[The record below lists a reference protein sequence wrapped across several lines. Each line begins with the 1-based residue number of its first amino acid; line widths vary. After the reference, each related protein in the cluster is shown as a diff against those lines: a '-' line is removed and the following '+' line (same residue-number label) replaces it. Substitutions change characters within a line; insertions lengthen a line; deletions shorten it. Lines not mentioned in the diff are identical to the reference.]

1 MRKNKEI
8 FGEIYHS
15 IKVKNLMQLKYLCK
29 IQAQIFEENLEKER
43 VNIIDNIID
52 SFKSNDKNWGFS
64 FHNSQK
70 SAFYLF
76 YKHYEIYKERKTE
89 NKPFLLISEQYELL
103 SDKDVEKDE
112 ELKDIREK
120 CKRIELDYNYINEK
134 VYQENQFSIA
144 YVVKKFSMGYDFDGI
159 DYIIFTDKK
168 TAFKDIIQSIG
179 RGLRILKDDTIK
191 KFNIQKEKELLINL
205 PVFFEDCDEEE
216 EKYEYQKLEEV
227 IRYLMIDLDL
237 KWKDIFRE
245 KEDKKLDNIEK
256 KTQKGP
262 DYLGSEKVRQRILDI
277 INRIKVLTSYPK
289 FVELL
294 QDYNIYGSV
303 EYARFRKHNTNLG
316 LPKHPHSKFRTQ
328 NFCWYNILKEE
339 EKGKILFFKR
349 MY

>member
-1 MRKNKEI
+1 
-8 FGEIYHS
+8 
-15 IKVKNLMQLKYLCK
+15 
-29 IQAQIFEENLEKER
+29 
-43 VNIIDNIID
+43 
-52 SFKSNDKNWGFS
+52 
-64 FHNSQK
+64 
-70 SAFYLF
+70 
-76 YKHYEIYKERKTE
+76 
-89 NKPFLLISEQYELL
+89 
-103 SDKDVEKDE
+103 
-112 ELKDIREK
+112 
-120 CKRIELDYNYINEK
+120 
-134 VYQENQFSIA
+134 
-144 YVVKKFSMGYDFDGI
+144 MGYDFDGI

-339 EKGKILFFKR
+339 EKEKYYSSKECINRIIEIRDELHREKNKYLKLERKFDKKTKFLNEKDKKIPNRNLWDFYGLEQKQFIVF
-349 MY
+349 